1 MSMPGRDPATEN
13 ETGTPANGLAE
24 ALALMERALHLIDE
38 HDGPADVGAN
48 LDLAIHRLKEWIETQ
63 IR

>member
-13 ETGTPANGLAE
+13 KIPTPANGLAE

-38 HDGPADVGAN
+38 HNGPVDVGAN
-48 LDLAIHRLKEWIETQ
+48 LDLAIHRFREWIET
-63 IR
+63 RS